1 MVRIRVML
9 ITMVSAFGDA
19 LKVAL
24 RAIYPENVVGD
35 VDAERGVQCY
45 IGFSKVVGTNW
56 VVGDGFPRERKET

>member
-9 ITMVSAFGDA
+9 TAMISAFGDA
-19 LKVAL
+19 VKVAL
-24 RAIYPENVVGD
+24 RAICPDNVVDD

-45 IGFSKVVGTNW
+45 IGFSKVVGTDG